1 MRISRGWPSASDDTG
16 PFSPS
21 TNSIS
26 WNAPSTR
33 RTTRMSCF
41 ANSLPPEYS
50 SRKNASRYFASSSAH
65 SSAVYRE
72 RKCKFDAT
80 RCQILRLK
88 CTKFDFRWGSLQRS
102 PIAPSLFLK
111 GGRGEKEGNEEG
123 KGRED
128 EGEGRPQIFWPRT
141 VPALGI
147 HVPRTRYTSASS
159 YSVKKLQRVQNNAAR
174 IVLEAPRRSHASPLL
189 RTLHWLP
196 VQQRID

>member
-1 MRISRGWPSASDDTG
+1 MRIDSRVWRSASDDTG

-21 TNSIS
+21 TSSIS

-50 SRKNASRYFASSSAH
+50 SRKNASRYFACSSAH

-88 CTKFDFRWGSLQRS
+88 CTKFDFRWGSLQHS

-111 GGRGEKEGNEEG
+111 GGRGKKKGNEEG

-141 VPALGI
+141 VPTLGI
-147 HVPRTRYTSASS
+147 HVPKTRQFSSSAVS
-159 YSVKKLQRVQNNAAR
+159 KP
-174 IVLEAPRRSHASPLL
+174 LELGFRLL
-189 RTLHWLP
+189 RLTLRLGMWHIKWL
-196 VQQRID
+196 

>member
-1 MRISRGWPSASDDTG
+1 MRICRGRRSASEDTG

-21 TNSIS
+21 TSSIS

-111 GGRGEKEGNEEG
+111 GGRGRKRGTKREREG
-123 KGRED
+123 KMREKGGPKYFGREPSLPL
-128 EGEGRPQIFWPRT
+128 EYTCPEHVILQHQATASRSCSEYRATQ
-141 VPALGI
+141 LGSFSK
-147 HVPRTRYTSASS
+147 HQDDPT
-159 YSVKKLQRVQNNAAR
+159 LAR
-174 IVLEAPRRSHASPLL
+174 C
-189 RTLHWLP
+189 
-196 VQQRID
+196 